1 MRTLEEL
8 EAFVEEEAKREGPAA
23 MADLRA
29 QRERF
34 HLAREIA
41 KLRNK
46 RKLTQTQLSVRSG
59 VPQSEIS
66 KIESG
71 AANASAVTLLRLLQP
86 MGRTLGLVRMKRR
99 KHLTAKIAV
108 APVGRRRRG
117 SVHRKRA
124 RA

>member
-8 EAFVEEEAKREGPAA
+8 EAFVEKEAKRDGPAA

-99 KHLTAKIAV
+99 THLAAKIAV
-108 APVGRRRRG
+108 APVGRRRRRRG
-117 SVHRKRA
+117 SV
-124 RA
+124 